1 VRAERAA
8 GVRLGRTFDWLSS
21 AESDFNHDH
30 AVSFTPAE
38 IKSGDMVYN
47 FGTSGFGVEEA
58 PGICVFYRDEA
69 ANIFHTYACFA
80 RAST

>member
-1 VRAERAA
+1 
-8 GVRLGRTFDWLSS
+8 LGRTFDWLSS

-47 FGTSGFGVEEA
+47 FGTSGFRRRGSTRHQR
-58 PGICVFYRDEA
+58 VFYRDEA
-69 ANIFHTYACFA
+69 ANIFHTYARFA